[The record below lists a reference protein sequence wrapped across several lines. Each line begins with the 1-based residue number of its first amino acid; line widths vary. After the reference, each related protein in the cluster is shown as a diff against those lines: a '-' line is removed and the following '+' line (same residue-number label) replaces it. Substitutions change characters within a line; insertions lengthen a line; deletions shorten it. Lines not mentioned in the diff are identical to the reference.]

1 MNMSKKWLYT
11 AITTLLLLVNVT
23 GCTADNDNNLD
34 TDDDVNYRP
43 VRYNQNNDLNDDD
56 VDLDTN
62 PRDVRD
68 VKQPG
73 EMDTPFN
80 MDEEEPDLDEEPSE
94 ERRGD

>member
-1 MNMSKKWLYT
+1 MSKKWLYT
-11 AITTLLLLVNVT
+11 IITALLLLVNVT
-23 GCTADNDNNLD
+23 GCTADNDNNLEP
-34 TDDDVNYRP
+34 DDDVNYRP
-43 VRYNQNNDLNDDD
+43 VRYNQNNDD

-62 PRDVRD
+62 PRDVID

>member
-1 MNMSKKWLYT
+1 MNRKLLYT
-11 AITTLLLLVNVT
+11 FITALLLLVNIT
-23 GCTADNDNNLD
+23 ACTANNDNNLEP
-34 TDDDVNYRP
+34 DDDVNYRP
-43 VRYNQNNDLNDDD
+43 VRYNQNNDD

-80 MDEEEPDLDEEPSE
+80 MDEEEPDPDEEPSE

>member
-1 MNMSKKWLYT
+1 MSKKWLFTTIT
-11 AITTLLLLVNVT
+11 ALLLLVNVT
-23 GCTADNDNNLD
+23 GCTADNDNNLEQ
-34 TDDDVNYRP
+34 DDDVNYRP
-43 VRYNQNNDLNDDD
+43 VRYNQNNDD

-80 MDEEEPDLDEEPSE
+80 MDEEEPDPDEEPSE